1 MMKEIAQR
9 SLKMSALLAAF
20 CVLGTGIVAVAFN
33 ETKEQI
39 SANEALALLTQL
51 NGLVPPNQHDNE
63 FATDTLIVTDQSMLG
78 TDKPV
83 KVYRARLQGEPTAAI
98 FETVA
103 PDGYSGSIKLLVA
116 IDYDGIIAGVR
127 VVSHKETPGLG
138 DYIEHTRTN
147 WIFGF
152 DGRSLSNPVN
162 DRWKVRKDGGD
173 FDHISGATI
182 TPRAVVKAV
191 YRTLQYFANHRDQV
205 FSTPQ
210 RKDES

>member
-1 MMKEIAQR
+1 MKEITRR
-9 SLKMSALLAAF
+9 SLNMSALLTTF
-20 CVLGTGIVAVAFN
+20 CVFGTLIVAVAFN
-33 ETKEQI
+33 NTRGQI
-39 SANEALALLTQL
+39 AENEAQALLTQL
-51 NGLVPPNQHDNE
+51 NGLVPASQHDNE
-63 FATDTLIVTDQSMLG
+63 FATDTLIVSDPAMLG

-103 PDGYSGSIKLLVA
+103 PDGYNGSIKLLVA
-116 IDYDGIIAGVR
+116 IDFDGIIAGVR

-162 DRWKVRKDGGD
+162 ERWKVRKDGGD
-173 FDHISGATI
+173 FDHITGATI

-191 YRTLQYFANHRDQV
+191 LRTLQYFANHRDQV
-205 FSTPQ
+205 FSSPQ
-210 RKDES
+210 PKGG